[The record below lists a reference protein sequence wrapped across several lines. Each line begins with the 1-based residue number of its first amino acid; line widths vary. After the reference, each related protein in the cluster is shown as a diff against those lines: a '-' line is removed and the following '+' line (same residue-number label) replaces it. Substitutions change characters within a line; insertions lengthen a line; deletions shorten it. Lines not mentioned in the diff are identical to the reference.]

1 MLNRFLIIIFI
12 SSNIFSQTQVV
23 IVEEMLMDV
32 PFAGEIKYKTTKYA
46 SDNLYKRDMEIEVG
60 SFLVRMAM
68 GGNKKLG
75 EFIDGD
81 SKIRTVYNLK
91 DKEYAQENFQTIID
105 NDGKPTLEIPFGGPM
120 GGGGGGNS
128 NNNDD
133 DNEDEGEDNGENDE
147 EEDKEEDEQVNNEVK
162 RVIEKGYE
170 TIGGFST
177 KKVTTEMTGNR
188 GRVIIEEWFTTDTL
202 LFRYAMD
209 VESKLASAYGG
220 NPQTFPRSFSESM
233 LRSAGHEFESVE
245 GRLVKYKMSPVD
257 DDGFKM
263 GFEIKKIKKQPFKKS
278 DFSIPTK
285 WKKVDE
291 LN

>member
-75 EFIDGD
+75 EFLDGD
-81 SKIRTVYNLK
+81 SKVRTVYNLK

-128 NNNDD
+128 NNDD
-133 DNEDEGEDNGENDE
+133 DNEDEDNGEDDEEDNDE
-147 EEDKEEDEQVNNEVK
+147 DVNEEVSNEVK
-162 RVIEKGYE
+162 RVIEKGYGKVGE
-170 TIGGFST
+170 FST

-188 GRVIIEEWFTTDTL
+188 GRVIIEEWFTTDTS
-202 LFRYAMD
+202 LFRYTMD

-220 NPQTFPRSFSESM
+220 NAQTFPRSFSESM

-245 GRLVKYKMSPVD
+245 GRLVKYNMSPVD
-257 DDGFKM
+257 GDGFKM

>member
-32 PFAGEIKYKTTKYA
+32 PFMGEIKYKTTKYA

-81 SKIRTVYNLK
+81 SKVRTVYNLK

-133 DNEDEGEDNGENDE
+133 DNEDEGEDNGEDE
-147 EEDKEEDEQVNNEVK
+147 EEDKDDDEEVNNEVK

-170 TIGGFST
+170 KVGEFLT

-188 GRVIIEEWFTTDTL
+188 GRVVIEEWFTTDTS
-202 LFRYAMD
+202 LFRYTMD

-220 NPQTFPRSFSESM
+220 NAQAFPRSFSESM

-245 GRLVKYKMSPVD
+245 GRLVKYNMSPIEG
-257 DDGFKM
+257 DGFKM
-263 GFEIKKIKKQPFKKS
+263 GFEIKKIKKQPFKES
-278 DFSIPTK
+278 DFSIPSK

>member
-128 NNNDD
+128 NNDD
-133 DNEDEGEDNGENDE
+133 DNEIEDNEEDNDE
-147 EEDKEEDEQVNNEVK
+147 DVNEEVSNEVK

-245 GRLVKYKMSPVD
+245 GRLVKYKMAPVD

>member
-75 EFIDGD
+75 EFLDGD
-81 SKIRTVYNLK
+81 SKVRTVYNLK

-128 NNNDD
+128 NNDD
-133 DNEDEGEDNGENDE
+133 DNEDEGEDNGEDE
-147 EEDKEEDEQVNNEVK
+147 EEDKDDDEEVNNEVK

-170 TIGGFST
+170 KVGEFSAR
-177 KKVTTEMTGNR
+177 KVTTEMTGNR
-188 GRVIIEEWFTTDTL
+188 GRVVIEEWFTTDTS

-220 NPQTFPRSFSESM
+220 NAQAFPRSFSESM
-233 LRSAGHEFESVE
+233 LRNAGHEFESVE
-245 GRLVKYKMSPVD
+245 GRLVKYNMSPVD
-257 DDGFKM
+257 GDGFKM
-263 GFEIKKIKKQPFKKS
+263 GFEIKKIKKQPFKES

>member
-60 SFLVRMAM
+60 SFLARMAM

-75 EFIDGD
+75 EFLDGD
-81 SKIRTVYNLK
+81 SKVRTVYNLK

-128 NNNDD
+128 NNDD
-133 DNEDEGEDNGENDE
+133 DNEDEDNGEDDEEDNDE
-147 EEDKEEDEQVNNEVK
+147 DVNEEVSNEVK

-170 TIGGFST
+170 KVGEFST

-188 GRVIIEEWFTTDTL
+188 GRVIIEEWFTTDTS
-202 LFRYAMD
+202 LFRYTMD

-220 NPQTFPRSFSESM
+220 NAQTFPRSFSESM

-245 GRLVKYKMSPVD
+245 GRLVKYNMSPVD
-257 DDGFKM
+257 GDGFKM

>member
-1 MLNRFLIIIFI
+1 M
-12 SSNIFSQTQVV
+12 V

-81 SKIRTVYNLK
+81 SKVRTVYNLK

-105 NDGKPTLEIPFGGPM
+105 NDGKPTIEIPFGGQM

-128 NNNDD
+128 NNDD
-133 DNEDEGEDNGENDE
+133 DNEDEDYGEDDEEDNDE
-147 EEDKEEDEQVNNEVK
+147 DVNEEVSNEVK

-170 TIGGFST
+170 KVGEFST

-188 GRVIIEEWFTTDTL
+188 GRVIIEEWFTTDTS
-202 LFRYAMD
+202 LFRYTMD

-220 NPQTFPRSFSESM
+220 NAQTFPRSFSESM

-245 GRLVKYKMSPVD
+245 GRVVKYQMSPID

-263 GFEIKKIKKQPFKKS
+263 GFEIKINKQPFKKS

>member
-1 MLNRFLIIIFI
+1 MINKFLIVFFI

-32 PFAGEIKYKTTKYA
+32 PFAGEIKYTTTKYA
-46 SDNLYKRDMEIEVG
+46 SDNLFKRDMEIEVG

-81 SKIRTVYNLK
+81 KKMRTVYDLNEE
-91 DKEYAQENFQTIID
+91 EYAQENFQTIID

-128 NNNDD
+128 NN
-133 DNEDEGEDNGENDE
+133 EENDQ
-147 EEDKEEDEQVNNEVK
+147 DEEDEDQVDENEENNEVR

-170 TIGGFST
+170 KIGEFST
-177 KKVTTEMTGNR
+177 KKVTTEMMGSR
-188 GRVIIEEWFTTDTL
+188 GRVIIEEWFTTDTS
-202 LFRYAMD
+202 LFRFAID

-220 NPQTFPRSFSESM
+220 KAQTFPRSFSESM
-233 LRSAGHEFESVE
+233 LRRAGHEFESVE
-245 GRLVKYKMSPVD
+245 GRVVKYQMSPID

-263 GFEIKKIKKQPFKKS
+263 GFEIKINKQPFKKS

>member
-1 MLNRFLIIIFI
+1 MLNRFLIVFFI

-32 PFAGEIKYKTTKYA
+32 PFAGEIKYTTTKYA
-46 SDNLYKRDMEIEVG
+46 SDNLFKRDMEIEVG

-81 SKIRTVYNLK
+81 KKMRTVYDLNEE
-91 DKEYAQENFQTIID
+91 EYAQENFQTIID
-105 NDGKPTLEIPFGGPM
+105 NDGKPTLEIPLGGPM

-128 NNNDD
+128 NN
-133 DNEDEGEDNGENDE
+133 EENDQ
-147 EEDKEEDEQVNNEVK
+147 DEEDEDQVDENEENNEVR

-170 TIGGFST
+170 KIGEFST
-177 KKVTTEMTGNR
+177 KKVTTEMMGSR
-188 GRVIIEEWFTTDTL
+188 GRVIIEEWFTTDTS
-202 LFRYAMD
+202 LFRFAID

-220 NPQTFPRSFSESM
+220 KAQTFPRSFSESM
-233 LRSAGHEFESVE
+233 LRRGGHEFESVE
-245 GRLVKYKMSPVD
+245 GRVVKYQMSPID

-263 GFEIKKIKKQPFKKS
+263 GFEIKINKQPFKKS

>member
-1 MLNRFLIIIFI
+1 MINKFLIVFFI

-32 PFAGEIKYKTTKYA
+32 PFAGEIKYTTTKYA
-46 SDNLYKRDMEIEVG
+46 SDNLFKRDMEIEVG

-81 SKIRTVYNLK
+81 KKMRTVYDLNEE
-91 DKEYAQENFQTIID
+91 EYAQENFQTIID
-105 NDGKPTLEIPFGGPM
+105 NDGKPTLEIPLGGPM

-128 NNNDD
+128 NN
-133 DNEDEGEDNGENDE
+133 
-147 EEDKEEDEQVNNEVK
+147 EEDEQNEDNEDQVDEDEENNEVR

-170 TIGGFST
+170 KIGEFST
-177 KKVTTEMTGNR
+177 KKVTTEMMGSR
-188 GRVIIEEWFTTDTL
+188 GRVIIEEWFTTDTS
-202 LFRYAMD
+202 LFRFAID

-220 NPQTFPRSFSESM
+220 KAQTFPRSFSESM
-233 LRSAGHEFESVE
+233 LRRAGHEFESVE
-245 GRLVKYKMSPVD
+245 GRVVKYQMSPID

-263 GFEIKKIKKQPFKKS
+263 GFEIKINKQPFKKS

>member
-1 MLNRFLIIIFI
+1 MLNRFLIVFFI

-32 PFAGEIKYKTTKYA
+32 PFAGEIKYTTTKYA
-46 SDNLYKRDMEIEVG
+46 SDNLFKRDMEIEVG

-81 SKIRTVYNLK
+81 KKMRTVYDLNEE
-91 DKEYAQENFQTIID
+91 EYAQENFQTIID

-128 NNNDD
+128 NN
-133 DNEDEGEDNGENDE
+133 EENDQ
-147 EEDKEEDEQVNNEVK
+147 DEEDEDQVDENEDNNEVR

-170 TIGGFST
+170 KIGEFST
-177 KKVTTEMTGNR
+177 KKVTTEMMGSR
-188 GRVIIEEWFTTDTL
+188 GRVIIEEWFTTDTS
-202 LFRYAMD
+202 LFRFAID

-220 NPQTFPRSFSESM
+220 KAQTFPRSFSESM
-233 LRSAGHEFESVE
+233 LRRAGHEFESVE
-245 GRLVKYKMSPVD
+245 GRVVKYQMSPID

-263 GFEIKKIKKQPFKKS
+263 GFEIKINKQPFKKS

>member
-1 MLNRFLIIIFI
+1 MINKFLIVFFI

-32 PFAGEIKYKTTKYA
+32 PFAGEIKYTTTKYA
-46 SDNLYKRDMEIEVG
+46 SDNLFKRDMEIEVG

-75 EFIDGD
+75 EFLDGN
-81 SKIRTVYNLK
+81 KKMRTVYDLNEE
-91 DKEYAQENFQTIID
+91 EYAQENFQTIIN
-105 NDGKPTLEIPFGGPM
+105 NDGKPTLEIPLGGPM

-128 NNNDD
+128 NN
-133 DNEDEGEDNGENDE
+133 EENDQ
-147 EEDKEEDEQVNNEVK
+147 DEEDEDQVDENEENNEVR

-170 TIGGFST
+170 KIGEFST
-177 KKVTTEMTGNR
+177 KKVTTEMMGSR
-188 GRVIIEEWFTTDTL
+188 GRVIIEEWFTTDTS
-202 LFRYAMD
+202 LFRFAID

-220 NPQTFPRSFSESM
+220 KAQTFPRSFSESM
-233 LRSAGHEFESVE
+233 LRRAGHEFESVE
-245 GRLVKYKMSPVD
+245 GRVVKYQMSPID

-263 GFEIKKIKKQPFKKS
+263 GFEIKINKQPFKKS

>member
-75 EFIDGD
+75 EFLDGD
-81 SKIRTVYNLK
+81 SKVRTVYNLK
-91 DKEYAQENFQTIID
+91 EKEYAQENFQKIID

-128 NNNDD
+128 NNDD
-133 DNEDEGEDNGENDE
+133 DNEDEDNGEDDEEDNDE
-147 EEDKEEDEQVNNEVK
+147 DVNEEVSNEVK

-170 TIGGFST
+170 KVGEFST

-188 GRVIIEEWFTTDTL
+188 GRVIIEEWFTTDTS
-202 LFRYAMD
+202 LFRYTMD

-220 NPQTFPRSFSESM
+220 NAQTFPRSFSESM

-245 GRLVKYKMSPVD
+245 GRLVKYNMSPVD
-257 DDGFKM
+257 GDGFKM

>member
-32 PFAGEIKYKTTKYA
+32 PFMGEIKYKTTKYA

-75 EFIDGD
+75 EFLDGD
-81 SKIRTVYNLK
+81 SKVRTVYNLK

-128 NNNDD
+128 NNDD
-133 DNEDEGEDNGENDE
+133 DNEDEDNGEDDEEDNDE
-147 EEDKEEDEQVNNEVK
+147 DVNEEVSNEVK

-170 TIGGFST
+170 RVGEFST

-188 GRVIIEEWFTTDTL
+188 GRVIIEEWFTTDTS
-202 LFRYAMD
+202 LFRYTMD

-220 NPQTFPRSFSESM
+220 NAQTFPRSFSESM

-245 GRLVKYKMSPVD
+245 GRLVKYNMSPVD
-257 DDGFKM
+257 GDGFKM
-263 GFEIKKIKKQPFKKS
+263 GFEIKKIKKQPFKES
-278 DFSIPTK
+278 DFSIPSK

>member
-23 IVEEMLMDV
+23 IVEEMLMDI

-60 SFLVRMAM
+60 NFLVRMTM

-75 EFIDGD
+75 EFLDGD
-81 SKIRTVYNLK
+81 SKVRTVYNLK

-133 DNEDEGEDNGENDE
+133 DNEDEGEDNGEDE
-147 EEDKEEDEQVNNEVK
+147 EEDKDDDEEVNNEVQ

-170 TIGGFST
+170 KVGEFLT

-188 GRVIIEEWFTTDTL
+188 GRVVIVDWFTTDTS

-220 NPQTFPRSFSESM
+220 NAQAFPRSFSESM

-245 GRLVKYKMSPVD
+245 GRLVKYNMSPIEG
-257 DDGFKM
+257 DGFKM
-263 GFEIKKIKKQPFKKS
+263 GFEIKKIKKQPFKES
-278 DFSIPTK
+278 DFSIPSK

>member
-1 MLNRFLIIIFI
+1 MLNRFLIIFFI

-75 EFIDGD
+75 EFLDGD
-81 SKIRTVYNLK
+81 SKVRTVYNLK

-128 NNNDD
+128 NNDD
-133 DNEDEGEDNGENDE
+133 DNEDEDNGEDDEEDNDE
-147 EEDKEEDEQVNNEVK
+147 DVNEEVSNEVK

-170 TIGGFST
+170 KVGEFST

-188 GRVIIEEWFTTDTL
+188 GRVIIEEWFTTDTS
-202 LFRYAMD
+202 LFRYTMD

-220 NPQTFPRSFSESM
+220 NAQTFPRSFSESM

-245 GRLVKYKMSPVD
+245 GRLVKYNMSPVD
-257 DDGFKM
+257 GDGFKM

>member
-1 MLNRFLIIIFI
+1 MSYRIIILSLFI
-12 SSNIFSQTQVV
+12 SITFSQTQVV

-32 PFAGEIKYKTTKYA
+32 PFAGEIKYTTTKYA
-46 SDNLYKRDMEIEVG
+46 SDNLFKRDMEIEVG
-60 SFLVRMAM
+60 SFLVRIAM

-75 EFIDGD
+75 EFIDGN
-81 SKIRTVYNLK
+81 KKMRTVYDLNEE
-91 DKEYAQENFQTIID
+91 EYAQENFQTIID
-105 NDGKPTLEIPFGGPM
+105 NDGKPTLEIPFGGPR
-120 GGGGGGNS
+120 GGGGNS
-128 NNNDD
+128 NNEDD
-133 DNEDEGEDNGENDE
+133 DQDEDDEDQVDEDEE
-147 EEDKEEDEQVNNEVK
+147 NNEVR

-170 TIGGFST
+170 KIGEFST
-177 KKVTTEMTGNR
+177 KKVTTEMMGSR
-188 GRVIIEEWFTTDTL
+188 GRVIIEEWFTVDTS

-220 NPQTFPRSFSESM
+220 NAQTFPRSFSEAM
-233 LRSAGHEFESVE
+233 LRNTGHEFESVE
-245 GRLVKYKMSPVD
+245 GRVVKYQMSPID

-263 GFEIKKIKKQPFKKS
+263 GFEIKINKQPFKKS

>member
-81 SKIRTVYNLK
+81 SKVRTVYNLK

-128 NNNDD
+128 NN
-133 DNEDEGEDNGENDE
+133 EDEDNGEDNGEDNEDE
-147 EEDKEEDEQVNNEVK
+147 DNGEDEQVNNEVK

-170 TIGGFST
+170 KIGEFST

-188 GRVIIEEWFTTDTL
+188 GRVVIEEWFTTDTL
-202 LFRYAMD
+202 LFRYTMD

-220 NPQTFPRSFSESM
+220 NAQAFPRSFSESM

-245 GRLVKYKMSPVD
+245 GRLVKYNMSPID
-257 DDGFKM
+257 GDGFKM
-263 GFEIKKIKKQPFKKS
+263 GFEIKKIKKQPFKES

>member
-46 SDNLYKRDMEIEVG
+46 SDNLYKRDIEIEVG

-75 EFIDGD
+75 EFLDGD
-81 SKIRTVYNLK
+81 SKVRTVYNLK

-128 NNNDD
+128 NNDD
-133 DNEDEGEDNGENDE
+133 DNEDEDNGEDDEEDNDE
-147 EEDKEEDEQVNNEVK
+147 DVNEEVSNEVK

-170 TIGGFST
+170 KVGEFST
-177 KKVTTEMTGNR
+177 KKVTTEKTGNR
-188 GRVIIEEWFTTDTL
+188 GRVIIEEWFTTDTS
-202 LFRYAMD
+202 LFRYTMD

-220 NPQTFPRSFSESM
+220 NAQTFPRSFSESM

-245 GRLVKYKMSPVD
+245 GRLVKYNMSPVD
-257 DDGFKM
+257 GDGFKM

>member
-75 EFIDGD
+75 EFLDGD
-81 SKIRTVYNLK
+81 SKVRTVYNLK

-128 NNNDD
+128 NNDD
-133 DNEDEGEDNGENDE
+133 DNEDEDNGEDDEEDNDE
-147 EEDKEEDEQVNNEVK
+147 DVNEEVSNEVK

-170 TIGGFST
+170 KVGEFST

-188 GRVIIEEWFTTDTL
+188 GRVIIEEWFTTDTS
-202 LFRYAMD
+202 LFRYTMD

-220 NPQTFPRSFSESM
+220 NAQTFPRSFSESM
-233 LRSAGHEFESVE
+233 LRNAGHEFESVE
-245 GRLVKYKMSPVD
+245 GRLVKYNMSPVD
-257 DDGFKM
+257 GDGFKM

>member
-1 MLNRFLIIIFI
+1 MCIRD
-12 SSNIFSQTQVV
+12 S
-23 IVEEMLMDV
+23 
-32 PFAGEIKYKTTKYA
+32 
-46 SDNLYKRDMEIEVG
+46 KRDMEIEVG

-75 EFIDGD
+75 EFLDGD
-81 SKIRTVYNLK
+81 SKVRTVYNLK

-128 NNNDD
+128 NNDD
-133 DNEDEGEDNGENDE
+133 DNEDEDNGEDDEEDNDE
-147 EEDKEEDEQVNNEVK
+147 DVNEEVSNEVK

-170 TIGGFST
+170 KVGEFST

-188 GRVIIEEWFTTDTL
+188 GRVIIEEWFTTDTS
-202 LFRYAMD
+202 LFRYTMD

-220 NPQTFPRSFSESM
+220 NAQTFPRSFSESM

-245 GRLVKYKMSPVD
+245 GRLVKYNMSPVD
-257 DDGFKM
+257 GDGFKM

>member
-1 MLNRFLIIIFI
+1 MLNRFLIVFFI

-60 SFLVRMAM
+60 NFLVRMTM

-75 EFIDGD
+75 EFLDGN
-81 SKIRTVYNLK
+81 KKMRTVYDLNEE
-91 DKEYAQENFQTIID
+91 EYAQENFQTIID

-128 NNNDD
+128 NNDD
-133 DNEDEGEDNGENDE
+133 DNEDEDNGEDDEEDNDE
-147 EEDKEEDEQVNNEVK
+147 DVNEEVSNEVK

-170 TIGGFST
+170 KVGEFST

-188 GRVIIEEWFTTDTL
+188 GRVIIEEWFTTDTS
-202 LFRYAMD
+202 LFRYTMD

-220 NPQTFPRSFSESM
+220 NAQTFPRSFSESM

-245 GRLVKYKMSPVD
+245 GRLVKYNMSPVD
-257 DDGFKM
+257 GDGFKM

>member
-75 EFIDGD
+75 EFLDGD
-81 SKIRTVYNLK
+81 SKVRTVYNLK

-128 NNNDD
+128 NNDD
-133 DNEDEGEDNGENDE
+133 DNEDEDNGEDDEEDNDE
-147 EEDKEEDEQVNNEVK
+147 DVNEEVSNEVK

-170 TIGGFST
+170 KVGEFST

-188 GRVIIEEWFTTDTL
+188 GRVIIEEWFTTDTS
-202 LFRYAMD
+202 LFRYTMD

-220 NPQTFPRSFSESM
+220 NAQTFPRSFSESM

-245 GRLVKYKMSPVD
+245 GRLVKYNMSPID
-257 DDGFKM
+257 GDGFKM

>member
-1 MLNRFLIIIFI
+1 
-12 SSNIFSQTQVV
+12 
-23 IVEEMLMDV
+23 MDV
-32 PFAGEIKYKTTKYA
+32 PFMGEIKYKTTKYA
-46 SDNLYKRDMEIEVG
+46 SDNLYKRDMEFEIG
-60 SFLVRMAM
+60 SFLARMAM

-75 EFIDGD
+75 EFLDGD
-81 SKIRTVYNLK
+81 SKVRTVYNLK

-133 DNEDEGEDNGENDE
+133 DNEDQGEDNGEDE
-147 EEDKEEDEQVNNEVK
+147 EEDKDDDEEVNNEVQ

-170 TIGGFST
+170 KVGEFLT

-188 GRVIIEEWFTTDTL
+188 GRVVIEEWFTTDTS

-220 NPQTFPRSFSESM
+220 NAQAFPRSFSESM
-233 LRSAGHEFESVE
+233 LRNAGHEFESVE
-245 GRLVKYKMSPVD
+245 GRLVKYNMSPVD
-257 DDGFKM
+257 GDGFKM

>member
-23 IVEEMLMDV
+23 IVEEMLMAV

-75 EFIDGD
+75 EFLDGD
-81 SKIRTVYNLK
+81 SKVRTVYNLK

-128 NNNDD
+128 NNDD
-133 DNEDEGEDNGENDE
+133 DNEDEDNGEDDVEDNDE
-147 EEDKEEDEQVNNEVK
+147 DVNEEVSNEVK

-170 TIGGFST
+170 KVGEFST

-188 GRVIIEEWFTTDTL
+188 GRVIIEEWFTTDTS

-220 NPQTFPRSFSESM
+220 NAQAFPRSFSESM
-233 LRSAGHEFESVE
+233 LRNAGHEFESVE
-245 GRLVKYKMSPVD
+245 GRLVKYNMSPVD
-257 DDGFKM
+257 GDGFKM

>member
-60 SFLVRMAM
+60 SFLARMAM

-75 EFIDGD
+75 EFLDGD
-81 SKIRTVYNLK
+81 SKVRTVYNLK

-133 DNEDEGEDNGENDE
+133 DNEDEGEDNGEDE
-147 EEDKEEDEQVNNEVK
+147 EEDKDDDEEVNNEVQ

-170 TIGGFST
+170 KVGEFLT

-188 GRVIIEEWFTTDTL
+188 GRVVIEEWFTTDTS

-220 NPQTFPRSFSESM
+220 NAQAFPRSFSESM

-245 GRLVKYKMSPVD
+245 GRLVKYNMSPIEG
-257 DDGFKM
+257 DGFKM
-263 GFEIKKIKKQPFKKS
+263 GFEIKKIKKQPFKES
-278 DFSIPTK
+278 DFSIPSK

>member
-75 EFIDGD
+75 EFLDGD
-81 SKIRTVYNLK
+81 SKVRTVYNLK

-128 NNNDD
+128 NNDD
-133 DNEDEGEDNGENDE
+133 DNEDEDNGEDDEEDNDE
-147 EEDKEEDEQVNNEVK
+147 DVNEEVSNEVK

-170 TIGGFST
+170 IVGEFST

-188 GRVIIEEWFTTDTL
+188 GRVIIEEWFTTDTS
-202 LFRYAMD
+202 LFRYTMD
-209 VESKLASAYGG
+209 IESKLASAYGG
-220 NPQTFPRSFSESM
+220 NAQTFPRSFSESM

-245 GRLVKYKMSPVD
+245 GRLVKYNMSPVD
-257 DDGFKM
+257 GDGFKM

>member
-1 MLNRFLIIIFI
+1 MINKFLIVFFI

-32 PFAGEIKYKTTKYA
+32 PFAGEIKYTTTKYA
-46 SDNLYKRDMEIEVG
+46 SDNLFKRDMEIEVG

-81 SKIRTVYNLK
+81 KKMRTVYDLNEE
-91 DKEYAQENFQTIID
+91 EYAQENFQTIID
-105 NDGKPTLEIPFGGPM
+105 NDGKPTLEIPLGGPM

-128 NNNDD
+128 NN
-133 DNEDEGEDNGENDE
+133 
-147 EEDKEEDEQVNNEVK
+147 EEDEQNEDNEDQVDEDEENNEVR

-170 TIGGFST
+170 KIGEFST
-177 KKVTTEMTGNR
+177 KKVTTEMMGSR
-188 GRVIIEEWFTTDTL
+188 GRVIIEEWFTTDTS
-202 LFRYAMD
+202 LFRFAID

-220 NPQTFPRSFSESM
+220 KAQTFPRSFSESM
-233 LRSAGHEFESVE
+233 LMRAGHEFESVE
-245 GRLVKYKMSPVD
+245 GRVVKYQMSPID

-263 GFEIKKIKKQPFKKS
+263 GFEIKINKQPFKKS

>member
-81 SKIRTVYNLK
+81 SKVRTVYNLK

-128 NNNDD
+128 NNDDD
-133 DNEDEGEDNGENDE
+133 DNEDEDNG
-147 EEDKEEDEQVNNEVK
+147 EDEQVNNKVK

-170 TIGGFST
+170 KIGEFST

-188 GRVIIEEWFTTDTL
+188 GRVVIEEWFTTDTL
-202 LFRYAMD
+202 LFRYTMD

-220 NPQTFPRSFSESM
+220 NAQAFPRSFSESM

-245 GRLVKYKMSPVD
+245 GRLVKYNMSPID
-257 DDGFKM
+257 GDGFKM
-263 GFEIKKIKKQPFKKS
+263 GFEIKKIKKQPFKES

>member
-75 EFIDGD
+75 EFLDGD
-81 SKIRTVYNLK
+81 SKVRTVYNLK

-128 NNNDD
+128 NNDD
-133 DNEDEGEDNGENDE
+133 DNEDEDNGEDDEEDNDE
-147 EEDKEEDEQVNNEVK
+147 DVNEEVSNEVK

-170 TIGGFST
+170 KVGEFST

-188 GRVIIEEWFTTDTL
+188 GRVIIEEWFTTDTS
-202 LFRYAMD
+202 LFRYTMD

-220 NPQTFPRSFSESM
+220 NAQTFPRSFSESM
-233 LRSAGHEFESVE
+233 LRNAGHEFESVE
-245 GRLVKYKMSPVD
+245 GRLVKYIMSPVD
-257 DDGFKM
+257 GDGFKM